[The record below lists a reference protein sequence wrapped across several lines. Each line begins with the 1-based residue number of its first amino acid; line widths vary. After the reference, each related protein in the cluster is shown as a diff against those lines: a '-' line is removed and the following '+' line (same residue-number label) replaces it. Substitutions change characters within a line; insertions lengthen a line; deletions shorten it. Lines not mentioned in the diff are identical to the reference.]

1 MTEDFSEDD
10 LRKAL
15 RHREP
20 PAGFAERTL
29 TRVHRQNEARPS
41 QAKSSPTGRW
51 LAWTGLAIAASMT
64 VAVGGVQFRAHQ
76 KEAQAKKAAQ
86 ELTLAMRI
94 TSDALREVQNKI
106 VDPR

>member
-1 MTEDFSEDD
+1 
-10 LRKAL
+10 
-15 RHREP
+15 
-20 PAGFAERTL
+20 
-29 TRVHRQNEARPS
+29 
-41 QAKSSPTGRW
+41 
-51 LAWTGLAIAASMT
+51 MT

-106 VDPR
+106 VVPRKDQQEQT